1 MDKVLK
7 RMELARTGSFGP
19 DGSAVT
25 LQNLQDVVD
34 TFDGKCP
41 VSLGH
46 YMTKQDWWPSWGN
59 VETIELVKDVNGID
73 GVLHGD
79 VSMQPVLAEAINSG
93 FYTGWSISIPAR
105 ASDNKRY
112 LHHLAMLGS
121 VPPKIRELKLL
132 ASVEAKPDN
141 AIDPKGVGMDFSDQA
156 FFNFSDF
163 EKKGEKEVKTSTD
176 PKQPPTAKPAEAPV
190 AVTATDFA
198 DDQLKGREER
208 AKAAYKSGTQAKVV
222 GEIGNRWPAGK
233 KDELCEF
240 ADKLVDVHDYD
251 FADEGENKGK
261 SLVDLFI
268 GLIKGMSPAAIPP
281 TGRSKEFS
289 DTGTNKPAE
298 SVDRASMANKF

>member
-19 DGSAVT
+19 DGAAVT

-59 VETIELVKDVNGID
+59 VETIELVKDINGID

-79 VSMQPVLAEAINSG
+79 VSMQPVLAEAIDSG
-93 FYTGWSISIPAR
+93 FYSGWSISIPAR

-132 ASVEAKPDN
+132 ASVEVKPDN
-141 AIDPKGVGMDFSDQA
+141 AIDAKGEGMAFSDQA
-156 FFNFSDF
+156 FYNFSDF
-163 EKKGEKEVKTSTD
+163 GKGGEQEVKTNTD
-176 PKQPPTAKPAEAPV
+176 PAQVTSAKPAETPAAKP
-190 AVTATDFA
+190 AATDFA

-208 AKAAYKSGTQAKVV
+208 AKAAYKSGIQSKVV
-222 GEIGNRWPAGK
+222 GEIGSRWPAGK

-240 ADKLVDVHDYD
+240 ADKLVDSHDYD

-261 SLVDLFI
+261 GLVDLFI
-268 GLIKGMSPAAIPP
+268 NLIKGMA
-281 TGRSKEFS
+281 
-289 DTGTNKPAE
+289 DKPAPKPGRATE
-298 SVDRASMANKF
+298 FADPGQAPEAKIDRADMALKF

>member
-19 DGSAVT
+19 DGAAVT

-59 VETIELVKDVNGID
+59 VETIELVKDINGID

-79 VSMQPVLAEAINSG
+79 VSMQPVLAEAINNG
-93 FYTGWSISIPAR
+93 FYSGWSISIPAR

-132 ASVEAKPDN
+132 ASVDAKPDN
-141 AIDPKGVGMDFSDQA
+141 AIDAKGEGMAFSDQA

-163 EKKGEKEVKTSTD
+163 EKKGEKKVITNTSTN
-176 PKQPPTAKPAEAPV
+176 PERQEKQVLTPAD
-190 AVTATDFA
+190 DFA
-198 DDQLKGREER
+198 DQLKGREER
-208 AKAAYKSGTQAKVV
+208 AKAAYKSGIQSKVV
-222 GEIGNRWPAGK
+222 GEIGSRWPAGK

-240 ADKLVDVHDYD
+240 ADQLVDSHDYD

-261 SLVDLFI
+261 GLVDLFI
-268 GLIKGMSPAAIPP
+268 NLIKGMADKPAPK
-281 TGRSKEFS
+281 TGRATEFA
-289 DTGTNKPAE
+289 DPGQEPVAKI
-298 SVDRASMANKF
+298 DRAGMAQNF